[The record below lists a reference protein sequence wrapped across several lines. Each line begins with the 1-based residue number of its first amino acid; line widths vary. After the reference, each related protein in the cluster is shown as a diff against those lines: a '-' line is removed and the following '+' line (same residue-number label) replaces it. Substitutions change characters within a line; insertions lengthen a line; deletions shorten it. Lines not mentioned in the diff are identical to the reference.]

1 MLSGKADDVEL
12 FIREVKACVQLQR
25 GAFLTDE
32 DKTLYFSLYLKSGT
46 AELWYNTV
54 QINEP
59 ALLTNFDSFS
69 RAFFKRFQT
78 TDLATKYLTT
88 IEALRQTGSAASYTN
103 QFLECLAYLDWTEE
117 TKLTQ
122 FNRGLKPDLL
132 RALAFTKRELTLD
145 KWIPVVILA
154 DDNLFEIDQELKR
167 CGVNKPAQTSK
178 SAQSSTANT
187 QSSDHRPRCW

>member
-69 RAFFKRFQT
+69 RAFFKRFKT

-103 QFLECLAYLDWTEE
+103 QFLECLAYLYWTEE

-132 RALAFTKRELTLD
+132 RALAFTKRDLTLD
-145 KWIPVVILA
+145 KWIPVVILT